1 MLDRFARFLFR
12 RLGRRYKG
20 VFMATQIPASVLV
33 AVGVLGLPL
42 SAYPVLLAA
51 GAIAAA
57 YGTIVTYS
65 IAEFFLRPLLESV
78 DPDLPEGVRFSFSGL
93 PLRSRL
99 VLTLPVF
106 TAMTGLVVAAIVR
119 RGGGTGELAIAVAV
133 FLAVG
138 LALSLELTVLLSRAI
153 TTPIAK

>member
-1 MLDRFARFLFR
+1 MLDRFARFPFR

-33 AVGVLGLPL
+33 AVG
-42 SAYPVLLAA
+42 VLLAA

-78 DPDLPEGVRFSFSGL
+78 DPVLPEGVRFSFSGL

-119 RGGGTGELAIAVAV
+119 RGGGTGELAITVAAS
-133 FLAVG
+133 LTVG
-138 LALSLELTVLLSRAI
+138 LALSLE
-153 TTPIAK
+153 